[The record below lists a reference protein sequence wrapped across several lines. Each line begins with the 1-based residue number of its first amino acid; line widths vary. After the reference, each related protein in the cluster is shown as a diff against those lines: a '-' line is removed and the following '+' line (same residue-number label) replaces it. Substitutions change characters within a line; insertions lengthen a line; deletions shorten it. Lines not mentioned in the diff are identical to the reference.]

1 MKDTEMQVVLDKLAR
16 DNEQVLRN
24 ENKKWDKIW
33 AENKKKTDALY
44 NKILMRIELEE
55 SYQNSSNWFLSLLM

>member
-1 MKDTEMQVVLDKLAR
+1 MQVVLDKLAR

-33 AENKKKTDALY
+33 AENKKKTDAL
-44 NKILMRIELEE
+44 NNNILMRIELEE
-55 SYQNSSNWFLSLLM
+55 SYQNSSN